1 MEPQEQAD
9 GQIWSLLIYRL
20 PTQPSSARVA
30 IWRDLRR
37 LGALPL
43 QQSCIVMPERPT
55 IGERLNEIVDRIKG
69 LGGTSH
75 LFRLTDLSPRQ
86 AGDLRAAWSS
96 LRSQEYAEIIEEC
109 ETKFLKEVDFEIF
122 RDNLTSAEAEEL
134 EADLDK
140 VRAWYVRVHSRDWF
154 GADHRL
160 EVEAAIAKCE
170 TRLEEFTTL
179 VFERENNE
187 GPSLERPTEMEWGET
202 SQGQVVPLAR
212 GRGRRKTKRP
222 I

>member
-1 MEPQEQAD
+1 VEPDEPAD

-37 LGALPL
+37 MGALPL
-43 QQSCIVMPERPT
+43 QQSCIVMPERPS
-55 IGERLNEIVDRIKG
+55 IVERLDEIVERIKG

-75 LFRLTDLSPRQ
+75 LFRLTDLSLQQ
-86 AGDLRAAWSS
+86 AADLRAAWSS
-96 LRSQEYAEIIEEC
+96 LRAHEYAEIIEEC

-122 RDNLTSAEAEEL
+122 RDNLTSGEAEEL

-140 VRAWYVRVHSRDWF
+140 VRAWYQRVRSRDWF

-170 TRLEEFTTL
+170 TRLDEFTTL
-179 VFERENNE
+179 VFERESSE
-187 GPSLERPTEMEWGET
+187 GPSLERPVEMEWGET
-202 SQGQVVPLAR
+202 SAGQVPVTRAR
-212 GRGRRKTKRP
+212 PRRKSKRP